1 MEPTLL
7 VYQGVLVVVCIATGG
22 VAVRAWRRR
31 EEPGAAYLAVM
42 NVGIVFWTLFTLLP
56 TFLGASPWSFVSL
69 RLVIVFVTVGVFGLF
84 AFTLEYTGR
93 GEYLTRRTLAVLSVQ
108 PILTTV
114 VVLTNGYHEL
124 MWTETALDPTAVYG
138 VVRTFQAGFL
148 VHTLYSYALLVVAVY
163 MLGLFAVRSDFLYQK
178 QVVAFLFAIFV
189 PWIGNVLY
197 IFTPVQYDLSQ
208 VGFAVTGISLG
219 YAITSVGFLDITPV
233 ARNRV
238 VETLQAAVFV
248 IDTDGR
254 LVDINDQGRQ
264 LLGVGERSVTGEPVS
279 ALLDP
284 FPETAALVE
293 SITTAR
299 TDATFETTL
308 NGRTFTVRISPLYD
322 QRDLLAGRVV
332 LVNDVTEQVQQQ
344 RELRQ
349 RNEQLDRFA
358 SVVSH
363 DLRNPLTV
371 ASGKLELFRQT
382 RDDDYLSDIDD
393 SLHRMERL
401 ISDVLTLT
409 RTGGDD
415 IELTPVSI
423 GAVAQA
429 AWSNVET
436 DASTLEVVG
445 EWTLPAKR
453 TLLMQLFE
461 NLFRNSVEHGS
472 TGNRDAPC
480 PDDSVEHGSTGS
492 RPGAD
497 DAVEHN
503 RDPVT
508 VTVGPL
514 GDGFFVEDDG
524 VGIPESERADLFD
537 EGVSGTDAGTGLGLM
552 IVDQVASVHGWE
564 TTVTASQDGGARFE
578 IQSAR

>member
-1 MEPTLL
+1 MNPTLL
-7 VYQGVLVVVCIATGG
+7 AYQGVLGAVCVATGA
-22 VAVRAWRRR
+22 VTVRAWQQR

-42 NVGIVFWTLFTLLP
+42 NFGIVFWTFFTLLP
-56 TFLGASPWSFVSL
+56 TFLGASPLSFLSL
-69 RLVIVFVTVGVFGLF
+69 RVVIPFVTVGVFGLF

-93 GEYLTRRTLAVLSVQ
+93 GEYLTRRTLALLSIE
-108 PILTTV
+108 PILATA

-138 VVRTFQAGFL
+138 VVRTFQVGFL
-148 VHTLYSYALLVVAVY
+148 VHTLYSYVLLVAAVL
-163 MLGLFAVRSDFLYQK
+163 MIGLFAVQSDFLYQK

-189 PWIGNVLY
+189 PWIGNLLY

-238 VETLQAAVFV
+238 VDTLQAAVFV

-254 LVDINDQGRQ
+254 LVDINDKGRQ
-264 LLGVGERSVTGEPVS
+264 LLGLDARSVTGESVD
-279 ALLDP
+279 ALLEP
-284 FPETAALVE
+284 FPDTDALAETIA
-293 SITTAR
+293 TTR
-299 TDATFETTL
+299 TDETFQTTL

-332 LVNDVTEQVQQQ
+332 LANDVTEQVEQQ

-358 SVVSH
+358 RVVSH

-371 ASGKLELFRQT
+371 ASGKLELFRQS
-382 RDDDYLSDIDD
+382 RDDEYLDDIED

-409 RTGGDD
+409 RTDGSD
-415 IELTPVSI
+415 IEMTPVSVA
-423 GAVAQA
+423 AVAEV

-436 DASTLEVVG
+436 GESTLAVAS
-445 EWTLPAKR
+445 EWTRPAKR

-461 NLFRNSVEHGS
+461 NLFRN
-472 TGNRDAPC
+472 
-480 PDDSVEHGSTGS
+480 
-492 RPGAD
+492 
-497 DAVEHN
+497 AVEHN
-503 RDPVT
+503 QDPVT
-508 VTVGPL
+508 VTVGALPE
-514 GDGFFVEDDG
+514 GFFVEDDG
-524 VGIPESERADLFD
+524 VGIPTAVRTDLFE

-552 IVDQVASVHGWE
+552 IVDQVATVHGWE
-564 TTVTASQDGGARFE
+564 TAVRESERGGARFE
-578 IQSAR
+578 IQSTS